1 MKNPKLALIP
11 SGYKS
16 GKVYSILPTDGVGDF
31 DYERNGDASRVNK
44 DGLIEELTVDH
55 TPRLD
60 WLNSDCASLLLE
72 PQRTNLLTYSQEL
85 SQWTKQNLTIT
96 DDDEI
101 SPEGTQTASKV
112 LETAANSFHFAYN
125 GVISAIS
132 STDYTYSIFV
142 KKLGRQYVGI
152 QTLFNTVKGAIALF
166 DLDNGSLVYT
176 FQQGGHTVNNA
187 SIENYANDW
196 YKISATFQ
204 VNDST
209 AVFGLVTAN
218 ELWSSGTV
226 YNNTYLGDITKGVY
240 AFGGQVEQGS
250 CPTSYIKT
258 TGGIVTRQKDICI
271 NGGDSDLF
279 DITEGT
285 LFVDAHIPN
294 TTNSTIISLSNG
306 TDAQKITLLFEAVN
320 SRVRTYSS
328 GGVLYYDTLSYNQR
342 NKILITFKLNEY
354 KTYINGSLVST
365 DTSATVPTGMFKLNF
380 SHNNGTILHF
390 EGKVHDTRVYDRVLT
405 EAEAVELTTI

>member
-1 MKNPKLALIP
+1 MENPKLALIP

-31 DYERNGDASRVNK
+31 DYERNGYASRVRK
-44 DGLIEELTVDH
+44 DGLIEELTVDD

-60 WLNSDCASLLLE
+60 WLNSDCPSLLLE
-72 PQRTNLLTYSQEL
+72 PQRTNNLRYSEDLTNAVWSRL
-85 SQWTKQNLTIT
+85 SA
-96 DDDEI
+96 
-101 SPEGTQTASKV
+101 GT
-112 LETAANSFHFAYN
+112 
-125 GVISAIS
+125 
-132 STDYTYSIFV
+132 
-142 KKLGRQYVGI
+142 GI
-152 QTLFNTVKGAIALF
+152 NPV
-166 DLDNGSLVYT
+166 
-176 FQQGGHTVNNA
+176 
-187 SIENYANDW
+187 
-196 YKISATFQ
+196 
-204 VNDST
+204 
-209 AVFGLVTAN
+209 VTAN
-218 ELWSSGTV
+218 YSLSPSGEQNADRIVFNQGSGTGGNDYSIIRQIVSNVGQGISSV
-226 YNNTYLGDITKGVY
+226 YMKSNTSQNYLISIDETGFNNNVTVTPEWQRFEYSESTNDRLQLSLRAQNNSSY
-240 AFGGQVEQGS
+240 ADVSVWGAQMEAGS
-250 CPTSYIKT
+250 YPTSYIKT
-258 TGGIVTRQKDICI
+258 TSSTVTRLKDVCI
-271 NGGDSDLF
+271 NGGDADLF

-285 LFVDAHIPN
+285 FFVDAYAPN
-294 TTNSTIISLSNG
+294 STNSTIISLSNG

-328 GGVLYYDTLSYNQR
+328 GGVLYYNNLSYNQR